1 MKPVKLSI
9 AMLFGVFAFAQ
20 DVKLNV
26 TYVCS
31 GERMYVESC
40 NIRDLSDTAT
50 CQVAHPDHPKHNGFM
65 AYTSETRGALKK
77 LLPACKQP

>member
-1 MKPVKLSI
+1 MSSRSNQAAKLGI
-9 AMLFGVFAFAQ
+9 AMLLGLCTAAQ

-40 NIRDLSDTAT
+40 NIRDLPTPQPARSPIPTARNT
-50 CQVAHPDHPKHNGFM
+50 TASWP
-65 AYTSETRGALKK
+65 T
-77 LLPACKQP
+77 PARPGVR